1 MGICVGCGAIVDWK
15 AEVHAERDAMEGIGR
30 CRRFEGEEE
39 VEEVDEFGESLGE
52 NECNS
57 AGRSDDLRVLLGME
71 GILLV

>member
-15 AEVHAERDAMEGIGR
+15 AEVHAERDALAGIDR

-39 VEEVDEFGESLGE
+39 LKEDEEFGESLGE

-57 AGRSDDLRVLLGME
+57 VGRREDLRVLLGMR
-71 GILLV
+71 GSLLV